1 MGNRQAKKTNQMI
14 DTESSRIN
22 QDYGSLNQG
31 WRERA
36 TGLGTRSDQNYQ
48 QLFNDWFGRMSG
60 STGLPGVAGA
70 GSGGGSGHSGP
81 GNGEYG
87 WGRAEFERMRPFI
100 NSLGAPLSAA
110 DRARMGGGGVYD
122 EAAKTGLISDE
133 QAGDMRLRASRTG
146 RSMWDALD
154 SQRASAL
161 AASGGNAAGAGAMNR
176 ASAREAARS
185 AADAALEAELGIA
198 DTRNQNRLAGAAGMA
213 GTEGNIQELIKS
225 RLLGAGGLQQAL
237 ASGML
242 SADQAQALDAR
253 QRDQLDASTSAAMRG
268 LDLQRE
274 LGFAGLLG
282 DLYRSTPGEL
292 TQLNQD
298 ILSGMGGQTQGQGN
312 ALQLRASYNPNRD
325 WLDRALQIGGV
336 AAGAVAPFIGGGG
349 KPGGYTGAGGTP
361 FNFGSLGGGRGVG
374 YRPGSSSAA
383 LGSFSIEG

>member
-1 MGNRQAKKTNQMI
+1 
-14 DTESSRIN
+14 
-22 QDYGSLNQG
+22 
-31 WRERA
+31 
-36 TGLGTRSDQNYQ
+36 
-48 QLFNDWFGRMSG
+48 
-60 STGLPGVAGA
+60 
-70 GSGGGSGHSGP
+70 
-81 GNGEYG
+81 
-87 WGRAEFERMRPFI
+87 
-100 NSLGAPLSAA
+100 
-110 DRARMGGGGVYD
+110 
-122 EAAKTGLISDE
+122 
-133 QAGDMRLRASRTG
+133 
-146 RSMWDALD
+146 
-154 SQRASAL
+154 
-161 AASGGNAAGAGAMNR
+161 MNR